1 MNSEILKE
9 RWYNYRRV
17 YCKEGFI
24 DIWRGDSA
32 HHPEQESKPNYQLNN
47 TITMYRLNGEGFWY
61 DRNLLK
67 SLFNDLNSDVIDLY
81 TSDEIWK
88 NSLVNVVR
96 RMGGTTR
103 VVAKRVID
111 ISNTLLPEEEL
122 LEELDKNL
130 KKQPLNKTG
139 GFYE

>member
-24 DIWRGDSA
+24 DIWQGDSA
-32 HHPEQESKPNYQLNN
+32 HNPDQESKPNYQLNN
-47 TITMYRLNGEGFWY
+47 TITMYRLNGERFWY

-81 TSDEIWK
+81 TSDEIWE

-96 RMGGTTR
+96 RMAGTTR